1 MSNIELVR
9 IDENNFIQAF
19 NLKLAK
25 EQEQFVSNPIRSLAQ
40 AYVYYNQ
47 CIPFGIFNDD
57 TMVGYV
63 MVIYDYDLAEYNIW
77 HMMIDIA
84 YQHPLF
90 FSGTLH
96 SEFKQVR
103 TFPYTIL
110 RSKAFAKSAVQSPV
124 LQIRRAE
131 YQHLVVKSMGEE
143 QIPFSGSCVPE
154 HIRVAS
160 LTFKS
165 DYRIAGIYLKR
176 HSVVFTMGKA
186 LYLACSRRSI

>member
-1 MSNIELVR
+1 MILTEIHPFCRHIPISILVGS
-9 IDENNFIQAF
+9 
-19 NLKLAK
+19 K
-25 EQEQFVSNPIRSLAQ
+25 SLAVKITNEILSC
-40 AYVYYNQ
+40 AA
-47 CIPFGIFNDD
+47 
-57 TMVGYV
+57 
-63 MVIYDYDLAEYNIW
+63 AERTAG
-77 HMMIDIA
+77 IDIA

-96 SEFKQVR
+96 GEFKQVR

-176 HSVVFTMGKA
+176 HSVVFTVGKT